1 MAELIEHP
9 YPDCDR
15 CGINLRW
22 AGSHYH
28 CGGCDSKDVTSMYG
42 HFVGAHWV
50 NGKAIKAEHHHCL
63 ASRGGKCD
71 LDNS

>member
-9 YPDCDR
+9 YPDCER
-15 CGINLRW
+15 CGMNLRW

-42 HFVGAHWV
+42 HHSSGHYVSGKWVEVGF
-50 NGKAIKAEHHHCL
+50 HHCTMRTL
-63 ASRGGKCD
+63 GECEFNG
-71 LDNS
+71 N